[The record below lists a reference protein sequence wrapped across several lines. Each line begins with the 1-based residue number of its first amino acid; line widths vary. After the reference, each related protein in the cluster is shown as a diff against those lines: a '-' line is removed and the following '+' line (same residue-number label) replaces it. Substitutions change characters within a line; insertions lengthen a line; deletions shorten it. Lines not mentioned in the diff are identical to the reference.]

1 MSVPVRKQVI
11 WWGVAALALFLA
23 MWLLGQAILP
33 FLLGAGIAYMLDPI
47 ADRLQRI
54 GLSRTMSVVVI
65 TAGAVLL
72 LAAVILL
79 IVPVLLR
86 QAASLIETAPEML
99 DQARAFVSAHFP
111 ELVPEGGTIGSAI
124 SDLGKSM
131 GEQLGKVAGTLLG
144 SVRGV
149 FGVLALFVIVPVVTF
164 YLLLDWDRMVT
175 RIDGLLPREHAPTI
189 RRLASEVDQALSGFL
204 RGQGLVILI
213 LGTWYSIA
221 LALVGLPFGF
231 FIGIMAAVLSFVP
244 YVGVLVGG
252 ATAIGVALFNFWGEP
267 LWIGA
272 VVVIFAVGQI
282 VEGNYLQPKIVGGH
296 VGLHPVWLLLALS
309 VFGVLFGFVGLV
321 LAVPLAAAVGVLARF
336 LTERY
341 LESPLYTG
349 QAAPPEPELPLRV
362 ELAPRGTLKA
372 ELHAAY
378 LREEAEEIAVLEHQ
392 DDKTEKG

>member
-1 MSVPVRKQVI
+1 MSVPIKKQAT
-11 WWGVAALALFLA
+11 WWGVAALVLLLA

-33 FLLGAGIAYMLDPI
+33 FLLGAGVAYMLDPI
-47 ADRLQRI
+47 ADRLERL
-54 GLSRTMSVVVI
+54 GLSRIMSVVVI
-65 TAGAVLL
+65 TGCAVLI

-86 QAASLIETAPEML
+86 QAASLIETAPEMI
-99 DQARAFVSAHFP
+99 DQARVFVSVHFP
-111 ELVPEGGTIGSAI
+111 ELMPAGGSIGSAI
-124 SDLGKSM
+124 SDLGNAM

-144 SVRGV
+144 SFRGV
-149 FGVLALFVIVPVVTF
+149 LGILALLVIVPVVTF
-164 YLLLDWDRMVT
+164 YLLLDWDRMLA
-175 RIDGLLPREHAPTI
+175 RIDGLLPREHAPSI
-189 RRLASEVDQALSGFL
+189 RRLAGEIDDALSGFL

-231 FIGIMAAVLSFVP
+231 FIGIMAAMLSFVP

-252 ATAIGVALFNFWGEP
+252 ATAIGVALFNFWGDP

-272 VVVIFAVGQI
+272 VVAIFAVGQV

-309 VFGVLFGFVGLV
+309 VFGALFGFVGLV

-336 LTERY
+336 MTERY

-349 QAAPPEPELPLRV
+349 QAIQPEQGLPLRV
-362 ELAPRGTLKA
+362 ELAPPGTLKA
-372 ELHAAY
+372 ELHATY
-378 LREEAEEIAVLEHQ
+378 LREEAEEVAVMEHQ
-392 DDKTEKG
+392 GDKTEKG